1 MDFIE
6 QTIARIEPSADAV
19 LAAEIQGHLDQ
30 LTKPRG
36 SLGRLE
42 QIALQY
48 GLARGTAE
56 LHSPRKALFVFCAD
70 HGVAE
75 AGVSAYPR
83 EVTQQMVRNFVSGGA
98 AINVLCRQYDIDP
111 FVVDMGV
118 DADLGELK
126 AVISRK
132 VARGTRNFA
141 SGPAM
146 TRAEAEHAVGH
157 GIRLARAASL
167 MKYGLAGIGEMGI
180 ANTTSAAAMLAAFAG
195 CDPDGLTGSGTGI
208 DEAQRLHKADVIR
221 QALELHK
228 PDQADP
234 LGVLAAVGGFEI
246 AGMAGFLLGAAA
258 ERLPVAVDGF
268 IASAAALVAVRLAP
282 MCSDYLIFSHQS
294 SEPGHAVML
303 DLIGAC
309 PLLKL
314 DLRLGEGSGAA
325 LAINLVDT
333 SLRLY
338 REMATFDSAR
348 VSDRGKAES

>member
-1 MDFIE
+1 MNFIE
-6 QTIARIEPSADAV
+6 QTVGRIVPSAEPG
-19 LAAEIQGHLDQ
+19 LAAKIQGHLDQ

-42 QIALQY
+42 TIALQY

-56 LHSPRKALFVFCAD
+56 LSSPRKALFVFCAD

-75 AGVSAYPR
+75 AGVSAFPR
-83 EVTQQMVRNFVSGGA
+83 EVTQQMVRNFASGGA

-118 DADLGELK
+118 DAELVDVQ
-126 AVISRK
+126 ALISRK
-132 VARGTRNFA
+132 IARGTRNFA

-146 TRAEAEHAVGH
+146 TRAEAESALGH

-167 MKYGLAGIGEMGI
+167 MNYGLAGIGEMGI
-180 ANTTSAAAMLAAFAG
+180 ANTTSAAALLAAFSG
-195 CDPDGLTGSGTGI
+195 RDPDGLTGAGTGI
-208 DEAQRLHKADVIR
+208 DEARRLHKADVVRRAI
-221 QALELHK
+221 ELNK
-228 PDQADP
+228 PDALDP
-234 LGVLAAVGGFEI
+234 LGVLSAVGGFEI

-282 MCSDYLIFSHQS
+282 VCADYLIFSHQS
-294 SEPGHAVML
+294 SEPGHAIML

-338 REMATFDSAR
+338 REMATFDSAH
-348 VSDRGKAES
+348 VSDRSESKS

>member
-6 QTIARIEPSADAV
+6 QTVRRIEPSADDR
-19 LAAEIQGHLDQ
+19 LAADIQGHLDQ

-42 QIALQY
+42 KIALQY
-48 GLARGTAE
+48 GLARGTPE
-56 LHSPRKALFVFCAD
+56 LRLPRKALFVFCAD

-83 EVTQQMVRNFVSGGA
+83 EVTQQMVRNFVAGGA

-118 DADLGELK
+118 DAELGDLK
-126 AVISRK
+126 AVIPRK

-141 SGPAM
+141 NGPAM
-146 TRAEAEHAVGH
+146 TRAEAEQALGH

-167 MKYGLAGIGEMGI
+167 MDYGLAGIGEMGI
-180 ANTTSAAAMLAAFAG
+180 ANTTSAAALLAAFSG
-195 CDPDGLTGSGTGI
+195 RDPNGLTGSGTGI
-208 DEAQRLHKADVIR
+208 DETQRLHKADVIR

-228 PDQADP
+228 PDAADP
-234 LGVLAAVGGFEI
+234 LGVLSAVGGFEI

-282 MCSDYLIFSHQS
+282 VCTDYLIFSHQS
-294 SEPGHAVML
+294 SEPGHGVML

-348 VSDRGKAES
+348 VSDREDP

>member
-1 MDFIE
+1 MEFIE
-6 QTIARIEPSADAV
+6 ETIRRIEPAANDR
-19 LAAEIQGHLDQ
+19 LAAEIQGHLDK

-42 QIALQY
+42 RIALQF
-48 GLARGTAE
+48 GLARGTAD
-56 LHSPRKALFVFCAD
+56 LRPPRKALFVFCAD

-83 EVTQQMVRNFVSGGA
+83 EVTPQMVRNFVAGGA
-98 AINVLCRQYDIDP
+98 AINVLCRQFDIDP

-118 DADLGELK
+118 DAELGDLK

-146 TRAEAEHAVGH
+146 TRAEAEQALGH
-157 GIRLARAASL
+157 GIRLARAAWL
-167 MKYGLAGIGEMGI
+167 MNYGLAGIGEMGI
-180 ANTTSAAAMLAAFAG
+180 ANTTSAAAILAAFAG
-195 CDPDGLTGSGTGI
+195 RDPDGITGSGTGV
-208 DEAQRLHKADVIR
+208 DEARRRHKVEVIR
-221 QALELHK
+221 RALELHK
-228 PDQADP
+228 PDPLDP
-234 LGVLAAVGGFEI
+234 IGILAAVGGFEI

-258 ERLPVAVDGF
+258 GRLPVAVDGF
-268 IASAAALVAVRLAP
+268 IASAAALVAARLAP
-282 MCSDYLIFSHQS
+282 VCIDYLIFSHQS

-303 DLIGAC
+303 DLIGGC

-348 VSDRGKAES
+348 VSDRGDV